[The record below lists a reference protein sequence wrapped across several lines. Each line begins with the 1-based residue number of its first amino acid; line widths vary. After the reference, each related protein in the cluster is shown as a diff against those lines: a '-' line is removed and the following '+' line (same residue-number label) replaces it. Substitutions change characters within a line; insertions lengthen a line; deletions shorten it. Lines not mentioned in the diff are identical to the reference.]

1 MTDDQKNNPQP
12 EGQPVPVEESPASV
26 PAVEEPIPEESQQAA
41 PGGEAVPVEENPASV
56 PAVEEPIPGESQQAA
71 PGGEAAP
78 VEESP
83 AGAPAAEEPIPE
95 ESQQAA
101 PAGEA
106 APVEE
111 SPAGVPAVEEPI
123 PEESQQA
130 APAGEAVPVEESPG
144 SAPAAEE
151 SIPEESQQAA
161 PQPGVP
167 AGGQPY
173 PPQPW
178 QGWYYGAPPQAPYAP
193 PPAPGG
199 YYPYPQG
206 WYQPQPGQPWY
217 GQPAGQP
224 AKPPRKKMSRGL
236 KVFLWIASALTVGV
250 VLGFAGF
257 VVSWAVAGPQQGG
270 SLVETL
276 PEESQPDGSQEGQ
289 DAAGTP
295 EIELPDVDVTP
306 NEEGITIHEKPEGEA
321 LDAQEVYNQVVKSTV
336 AITVSRTGETTD
348 SSGTG
353 IIATSDGYIIT
364 NAHVVL
370 NTKSVLVTVTTYD
383 GQQYDAV
390 VVGMDRTT
398 DLAIIKT
405 NDYGFTPAQFG
416 DSDQLSI
423 REWVVAIGNPGG
435 ERFASSLTRGIISGL
450 DRAVERYSE
459 DGMTFIQTDAAI
471 NPGNSGGPLVNMYG
485 QVVGINSSKII
496 TDGYEGMGFAIPVS
510 KAKDIIDQLLS
521 GGYVEGRVRL
531 GITGSD
537 ISATQ
542 AAFYGVPRGFMI
554 VSIDEDSA
562 FAGTEAQPEDIIT
575 AIDGET
581 VEELQ
586 DISNLLLRYSP
597 GDQVTVTLYRPPVNG
612 MGEGEELEVTI
623 TLLED
628 KGETQR

>member
-1 MTDDQKNNPQP
+1 
-12 EGQPVPVEESPASV
+12 
-26 PAVEEPIPEESQQAA
+26 
-41 PGGEAVPVEENPASV
+41 
-56 PAVEEPIPGESQQAA
+56 
-71 PGGEAAP
+71 
-78 VEESP
+78 
-83 AGAPAAEEPIPE
+83 
-95 ESQQAA
+95 
-101 PAGEA
+101 
-106 APVEE
+106 
-111 SPAGVPAVEEPI
+111 
-123 PEESQQA
+123 
-130 APAGEAVPVEESPG
+130 
-144 SAPAAEE
+144 
-151 SIPEESQQAA
+151 
-161 PQPGVP
+161 
-167 AGGQPY
+167 
-173 PPQPW
+173 
-178 QGWYYGAPPQAPYAP
+178 
-193 PPAPGG
+193 
-199 YYPYPQG
+199 
-206 WYQPQPGQPWY
+206 
-217 GQPAGQP
+217 
-224 AKPPRKKMSRGL
+224 MSRGL

-276 PEESQPDGSQEGQ
+276 PEESQPDSSQEGQ
-289 DAAGTP
+289 DAAGAP

-336 AITVSRTGETTD
+336 AITASRTGETTD

-423 REWVVAIGNPGG
+423 GEWVVAIGNPGG

-485 QVVGINSSKII
+485 QVVGINAAKITTTEI
-496 TDGYEGMGFAIPVS
+496 EGICFAIPTNI
-510 KAKDIIDQLLS
+510 AKDVINDIVKN
-521 GGYVEGRVRL
+521 GYVSDRVRL
-531 GITGSD
+531 GVTIRGLSSYEAEMYNVPQGLVIVGFSSD
-537 ISATQ
+537 SEIPSKGAEI
-542 AAFYGVPRGFMI
+542 G
-554 VSIDEDSA
+554 
-562 FAGTEAQPEDIIT
+562 DIIT
-575 AIDGET
+575 AINGVNT
-581 VEELQ
+581 TS
-586 DISNLLLRYSP
+586 SN
-597 GDQVTVTLYRPPVNG
+597 TLYN
-612 MGEGEELEVTI
+612 ELEKFKAGEKVKLTI
-623 TLLED
+623 YRQASGSQRARTFEIEVTLLED
-628 KGETQR
+628 RGETQSAVTPTPEAP

>member
-12 EGQPVPVEESPASV
+12 EGQPVPVEESPAG
-26 PAVEEPIPEESQQAA
+26 AA
-41 PGGEAVPVEENPASV
+41 
-56 PAVEEPIPGESQQAA
+56 AVEEPIPGESQQAA
-71 PGGEAAP
+71 P
-78 VEESP
+78 
-83 AGAPAAEEPIPE
+83 
-95 ESQQAA
+95 
-101 PAGEA
+101 
-106 APVEE
+106 
-111 SPAGVPAVEEPI
+111 
-123 PEESQQA
+123 
-130 APAGEAVPVEESPG
+130 
-144 SAPAAEE
+144 
-151 SIPEESQQAA
+151 
-161 PQPGVP
+161 QPGAP

-199 YYPYPQG
+199 YYPYAQG

-289 DAAGTP
+289 DAAGAP

-336 AITVSRTGETTD
+336 AITASRTGETTD

-423 REWVVAIGNPGG
+423 GEWVVAIGNPGG

>member
-1 MTDDQKNNPQP
+1 
-12 EGQPVPVEESPASV
+12 
-26 PAVEEPIPEESQQAA
+26 
-41 PGGEAVPVEENPASV
+41 
-56 PAVEEPIPGESQQAA
+56 
-71 PGGEAAP
+71 
-78 VEESP
+78 
-83 AGAPAAEEPIPE
+83 
-95 ESQQAA
+95 
-101 PAGEA
+101 
-106 APVEE
+106 
-111 SPAGVPAVEEPI
+111 
-123 PEESQQA
+123 
-130 APAGEAVPVEESPG
+130 
-144 SAPAAEE
+144 
-151 SIPEESQQAA
+151 
-161 PQPGVP
+161 
-167 AGGQPY
+167 
-173 PPQPW
+173 
-178 QGWYYGAPPQAPYAP
+178 
-193 PPAPGG
+193 
-199 YYPYPQG
+199 
-206 WYQPQPGQPWY
+206 
-217 GQPAGQP
+217 
-224 AKPPRKKMSRGL
+224 MSRGL

-276 PEESQPDGSQEGQ
+276 PEESQPDSSQEGQ
-289 DAAGTP
+289 DAAEAP

-321 LDAQEVYNQVVKSTV
+321 LDAQAVYNQVVKSTV
-336 AITVSRTGETTD
+336 AITASRTGETTD

-423 REWVVAIGNPGG
+423 GEWVVAIGNPGG